1 MTFHLKSMASFGRLN
16 LFSSVDTVVGDVRN
30 NVRTNENILKLSLI
44 NSIHLLRYYL
54 S

>member
-1 MTFHLKSMASFGRLN
+1 MASFGRLN

-44 NSIHLLRYYL
+44 NDSNTIHYLRYYL